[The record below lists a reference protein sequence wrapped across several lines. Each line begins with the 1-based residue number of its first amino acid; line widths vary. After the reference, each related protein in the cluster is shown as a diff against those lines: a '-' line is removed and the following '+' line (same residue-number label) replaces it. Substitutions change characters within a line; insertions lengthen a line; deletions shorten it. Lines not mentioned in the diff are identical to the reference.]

1 MGTIK
6 IQDTGVILQDKANKG
21 TNGRRHQ
28 LRDTSRCACRHFTTV
43 LFHFSNR
50 PDALGV
56 GGSHN
61 MSVHEIAGGKNGQPI
76 SSRVTAYKS
85 RVG

>member
-1 MGTIK
+1 MIVDLTHGNDKNTGYGT
-6 IQDTGVILQDKANKG
+6 VILQDKANKG

-50 PDALGV
+50 PDAQGV
-56 GGSHN
+56 AYQGN
-61 MSVHEIAGGKNGQPI
+61 MSAHEIEGRKNG
-76 SSRVTAYKS
+76 
-85 RVG
+85 